1 MTLGL
6 SKRDDGD
13 YCDDDAE
20 YSQQSADDE
29 VQTATAGTSRSE
41 VNHVLNIH
49 GSVQTSMPRRR
60 AER

>member
-1 MTLGL
+1 MALGL
-6 SKRDDGD
+6 AQRDDSD
-13 YCDDDAE
+13 DRDDDAE
-20 YSQQSADDE
+20 YGQQAADDE
-29 VQTATAGTSRSE
+29 VQSATTGTSRCE